1 MCLLF
6 AQSEAEQECSSLANF
21 KSTGNSNLEV
31 SSDVKKEGFVRRS
44 SSDMADQLK
53 GLRTWSSQHSTLEPS
68 HDSTSLL
75 VQFGQNNFLNV
86 CDVIKINFF
95 NFGHASFSV

>member
-1 MCLLF
+1 MCLF
-6 AQSEAEQECSSLANF
+6 VQSEAEQECSSLTKF
-21 KSTGNSNLEV
+21 RSTGNSNLEA
-31 SSDVKKEGFVRRS
+31 SSDAKKEGFVGRS

-75 VQFGQNNFLNV
+75 VQFGQTHFLDV
-86 CDVIKINFF
+86 CDVIKI
-95 NFGHASFSV
+95 